1 MQIGEIKKKI
11 IRSDARTKV
20 VLRNIIGNVVLKGVS
35 IVLSLAIIPLTIGYV
50 SEYNYGIWIA
60 LSSTIAWLA
69 YFDIGVNN
77 GLRNKL
83 TKSIAEGNIRLAREY
98 VSTTYAILVLIFI
111 PLLIIFGAITPII
124 NWYSLFSIDSKEVEG
139 LQYLVLIFGCYFCLR
154 SIFSTINVVLLA
166 YQRTAEASLR
176 GVIEQLASFLA
187 IILLVYTTKG
197 SLLYLCYAFCLL
209 PLFIVLLFNLTLF
222 GGRYK
227 EIRPSIKFVKWDLKG
242 DLLSLGIK
250 FFVIQIAGVIQFQ
263 AVNFIILKFFG
274 PIDVTAY
281 NISFKY
287 YHVLYMLWGLIIAP
301 IWNAITEAKA
311 KNDKAWI
318 AKTVA
323 RFRMIFYLF
332 LIISI
337 LMLIISPTVYHL
349 WLGDKISEI
358 PISLSVCV
366 AIYTITLVWGSI
378 YVNVLNGLGAL
389 NIQFI
394 ASLVSPIV
402 FLAMSYLLVS
412 FGLGV
417 ESIVISSIIA
427 NFNGIFLAPY
437 QYYKLMKHDGSKSNS
452 IWLKCN

>member
-1 MQIGEIKKKI
+1 
-11 IRSDARTKV
+11 
-20 VLRNIIGNVVLKGVS
+20 
-35 IVLSLAIIPLTIGYV
+35 
-50 SEYNYGIWIA
+50 
-60 LSSTIAWLA
+60 
-69 YFDIGVNN
+69 
-77 GLRNKL
+77 
-83 TKSIAEGNIRLAREY
+83 
-98 VSTTYAILVLIFI
+98 
-111 PLLIIFGAITPII
+111 
-124 NWYSLFSIDSKEVEG
+124 
-139 LQYLVLIFGCYFCLR
+139 
-154 SIFSTINVVLLA
+154 
-166 YQRTAEASLR
+166 
-176 GVIEQLASFLA
+176 
-187 IILLVYTTKG
+187 
-197 SLLYLCYAFCLL
+197 
-209 PLFIVLLFNLTLF
+209 
-222 GGRYK
+222 
-227 EIRPSIKFVKWDLKG
+227 
-242 DLLSLGIK
+242 
-250 FFVIQIAGVIQFQ
+250 
-263 AVNFIILKFFG
+263 
-274 PIDVTAY
+274 
-281 NISFKY
+281 
-287 YHVLYMLWGLIIAP
+287 MLWGLIIAP

-323 RFRMIFYLF
+323 RFRKIFYLF

-402 FLAMSYLLVS
+402 FLAMSYLLLS